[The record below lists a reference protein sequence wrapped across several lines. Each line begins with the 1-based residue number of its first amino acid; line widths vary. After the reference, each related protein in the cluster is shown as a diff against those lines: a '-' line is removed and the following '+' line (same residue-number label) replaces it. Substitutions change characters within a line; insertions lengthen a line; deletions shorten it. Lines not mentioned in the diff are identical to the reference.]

1 MTGSAYCFPVVATA
15 LASREISMGVRLN
28 IYTYSYAVSIPLLA
42 IYLCVDIYM
51 DILRISLVFD
61 IRGYPAV

>member
-1 MTGSAYCFPVVATA
+1 
-15 LASREISMGVRLN
+15 MGVRLN